1 MSLPAIMFQRAR
13 MRYVWLLRRLE
24 LHNEIFGR
32 ISEPLLGISAMA
44 GAVVFLTW
52 LFS

>member
-1 MSLPAIMFQRAR
+1 MLPDGITERA
-13 MRYVWLLRRLE
+13 VE

-32 ISEPLLGISAMA
+32 IFKAILGLSAMA

>member
-1 MSLPAIMFQRAR
+1 MLPDGIIEGA
-13 MRYVWLLRRLE
+13 VE

-32 ISEPLLGISAMA
+32 NFEAILGLSAMA
-44 GAVVFLTW
+44 VAVVFLTW